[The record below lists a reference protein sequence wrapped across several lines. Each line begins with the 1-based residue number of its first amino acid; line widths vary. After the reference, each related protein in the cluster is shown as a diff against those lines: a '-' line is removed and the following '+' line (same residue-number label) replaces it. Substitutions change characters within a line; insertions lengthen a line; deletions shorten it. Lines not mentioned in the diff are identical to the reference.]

1 MIINMP
7 NLLRK
12 GTKMRGKLII
22 SVFLVTIV
30 LGFLISVQIQGQKK
44 VSLADQIN
52 ANRMLQM
59 KTVLSN
65 SQAQNT
71 NLKKEHETLLKQLD
85 AARKTVKI
93 DPQLLA
99 RQAQLD
105 MVDGVQEVEGS
116 GIQISID
123 DRNANVLFPLGP
135 DDLSEMINSLKFAGA
150 EAISINDQRIISSSS
165 IVMSGSSI
173 ILVNNAPINRTEGIP
188 YELNAIGD
196 ANSLF
201 EYFSTLEAAK
211 LKSSGMTVSI
221 VKKEIRIPSYKGTY
235 TFKYAVPK
243 STS

>member
-105 MVDGVQEVEGS
+105 MVDGAQEVEGS
-116 GIQISID
+116 GIQ
-123 DRNANVLFPLGP
+123 
-135 DDLSEMINSLKFAGA
+135 
-150 EAISINDQRIISSSS
+150 ISINDQRIISSSS

-221 VKKEIRIPSYKGTY
+221 VKKEIRIPSYKGSY
-235 TFKYAVPK
+235 TFKYAVPE
-243 STS
+243 SVS